1 MVWISSRKDKET
13 FLITILEK
21 LNIDENER
29 DLYILSIEIL
39 DDNEFTIFFDRI
51 VEQVTENWFVN
62 NEIER
67 KKIAPFSTNI
77 L

>member
-1 MVWISSRKDKET
+1 MLWISSRKDKET

-21 LNIDENER
+21 LNIDKNER
-29 DLYILSIEIL
+29 DLYILSLEIL
-39 DDNEFTIFFDRI
+39 DENEFTLFFDKI
-51 VEQVTENWFVN
+51 IEQVTQDWLID